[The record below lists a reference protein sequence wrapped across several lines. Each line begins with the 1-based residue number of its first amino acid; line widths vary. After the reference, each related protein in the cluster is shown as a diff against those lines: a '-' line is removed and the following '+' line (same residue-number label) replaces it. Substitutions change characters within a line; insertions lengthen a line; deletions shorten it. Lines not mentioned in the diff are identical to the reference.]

1 MHCDRYDRF
10 DSGLNICL
18 EDRACCYWYGDRLL
32 SSAILMRD
40 FSFGQLVSL
49 LSPPLVT
56 FVWYVSLIH

>member
-32 SSAILMRD
+32 SSAILIRD
-40 FSFGQLVSL
+40 FFFWSACIPVVTSAGYIRLVR
-49 LSPPLVT
+49 
-56 FVWYVSLIH
+56 